1 MADRSML
8 CFRFNLPGIRSVCM
22 VLIRLSIC
30 IVIVSSLTHAQ
41 ESLPSSLGRVTAG
54 RYDNQGQQLVLATE
68 GALKLLVLKDV
79 PGNENLPALD
89 GQAREE
95 RFKSGRS
102 ILQDRSI
109 ELPFSQITKVEFSPD
124 RKCLLIAGGD
134 PGQRGC
140 IQILSWPSGT
150 SSNIIET
157 YVDGKQL
164 SDVVMDVK
172 WFEDGSKWI
181 ETHWNA
187 GACVRSRDGMILACF
202 QGHTGPVTG
211 GIPWNSELAITCG
224 IDQTI
229 KLWKISNGELVRSL
243 DNHTSAVLGV
253 LRWNTPTGKPL
264 LISLGR
270 DRTLRLWDPAI
281 GRLIRFVRLPA
292 LPLKMEF
299 SDSGG
304 LVVLLENQT
313 VSLVSLPDLIIQKT
327 IALEIPSVTTLVRID
342 HGRWLYW

>member
-1 MADRSML
+1 
-8 CFRFNLPGIRSVCM
+8 M

-30 IVIVSSLTHAQ
+30 IVILSSLTYAQ

-54 RYDNQGQQLVLATE
+54 RIDNEGQRLVLATE
-68 GALKLLVLKDV
+68 GALKLLALKDV
-79 PGNENLPALD
+79 LSN
-89 GQAREE
+89 E

-102 ILQDRSI
+102 IPQDRSI
-109 ELPFSQITKVEFSPD
+109 ELPFSQITKIEFSLD
-124 RKCLLIAGGD
+124 ENSLLIAGGD

-150 SSNIIET
+150 SDKIIET
-157 YVDGKQL
+157 HVDGKQL

-187 GACVRSRDGMILACF
+187 GACVRSRDGSILACF

-211 GIPWNSELAITCG
+211 AVPWNSELAITCG

-229 KLWKISNGELVRSL
+229 KLWRISNGELVRSL

-253 LRWNTPTGKPL
+253 LRWNTPTGKPI

-270 DRTLRLWDPAI
+270 DRTLRLWDPDI
-281 GRLIRFVRLPA
+281 GRLIRFVRLAA

-304 LVVLLENQT
+304 LVVLLENAT
-313 VSLVSLPDLIIQKT
+313 VSFVSLPDLTIQET
-327 IALEIPSVTTLVRID
+327 IALEMPSVTTLVRID